1 MAKFSSLIK
10 ILALIGIVTIV
21 GVTFKNKNTDTL
33 PLVAITQIVD
43 HNTLDTVRRGLIQ
56 KLEAEG
62 FVDGKTIKLVYQNAN
77 GNVTVASQ
85 IAKQFIALQPKVIVA
100 LSTQSAQLLKQPAQE
115 ARIPLIFSAVTDPIA
130 AKLVTSFSDTD
141 QGVTGVSDFMPAE
154 PQLQMMRTFLPSLKK
169 LGVIY
174 NPSEI
179 NSVSFLEKMKKVAA
193 RDNIEFVFV
202 AINTTAEA
210 SSAVASVIGK
220 VEALYFPNDNTAMA
234 AAGAI
239 AQVALKHKLPVF
251 ANDLASVEL
260 GIMAALSYD
269 RVAMGAKTADIVG
282 GILQGKSTKDFPVT
296 NDVPLEMVVSQRAL
310 EQIGLELPVTLS
322 MPARLIP

>member
-10 ILALIGIVTIV
+10 VLALIGIVTIV

-282 GILQGKSTKDFPVT
+282 SILQGKSTKDFPVT

-310 EQIGLELPVTLS
+310 EQIGLELPATLS